1 MGSVD
6 FGRQKQSYFLG
17 MTSAAT
23 LPWPA
28 AESAVLYL
36 RNISS
41 QKRVTCS
48 VVDPNSPMEPLFI
61 LLFLS
66 HYDSLHTLC
75 SSSVHSKNLSL
86 ALKFIKKQNVFR
98 FVSDTSDTNE
108 MHQNFYF
115 NVLML
120 EIYFKK
126 YNVPVQLNKN

>member
-6 FGRQKQSYFLG
+6 FGLWKQSYFLG

-48 VVDPNSPMEPLFI
+48 VVDPNSPMELLFI

-108 MHQNFYF
+108 MH
-115 NVLML
+115 
-120 EIYFKK
+120 
-126 YNVPVQLNKN
+126 